1 MQKSVNKLMYYPLR
15 DDIPCRRVLKSK
27 ARPMTNTPSL
37 RGLTMTKPSELKNNL
52 ELSNSEIC
60 DMFADNPNMTL
71 AQLSATTGKCVKE
84 LKAILLNN

>member
-71 AQLSATTGKCVKE
+71 AQLSATTGKSVKE
-84 LKAILLNN
+84 LKTILLNN

>member
-1 MQKSVNKLMYYPLR
+1 
-15 DDIPCRRVLKSK
+15 
-27 ARPMTNTPSL
+27 
-37 RGLTMTKPSELKNNL
+37 MTKPSELKNNL

-71 AQLSATTGKCVKE
+71 AQLSATTGKSVKE

>member
-15 DDIPCRRVLKSK
+15 DDIPCRRVLKST

-71 AQLSATTGKCVKE
+71 AQLSATTGKSVKE

>member
-60 DMFADNPNMTL
+60 DRFADNPNMTL
-71 AQLSATTGKCVKE
+71 AQLSATTGKSVKE

>member
-1 MQKSVNKLMYYPLR
+1 
-15 DDIPCRRVLKSK
+15 
-27 ARPMTNTPSL
+27 
-37 RGLTMTKPSELKNNL
+37 MTKPSELKNNL

-71 AQLSATTGKCVKE
+71 AQLSAITGKSVKE